1 MSFEINGET
10 WQPQG
15 ANSHAESI
23 MAKINQILQE
33 NDIRDKNGELIQLT
47 PNYANALY
55 LLALGDGERLQTHDQ
70 ELSQAI
76 NSFNIELCDDQQIE
90 NLLPIAAISRNPGS
104 YSTLRLAVTST
115 DDGTCTIP
123 AGTTITYN
131 DVQFVVQNEV
141 ILTPGTTQIITTVCN
156 TIGPVVVLT
165 GEINAF
171 DSPIANLESVE
182 NFESS
187 IPGVAPET
195 TNQLRQRLLKG
206 DVIKYSLE
214 GCKKALEELTGVTYA
229 RIYFNYNI
237 NETITLDGG
246 VVLQPRTAYIVIYG
260 SSDKIADTY
269 ATYMNMPTQNSPIA
283 TGSPSI
289 VTVSV
294 TATTNGSAVIPIGT
308 TATYDDYTFETQEE
322 YTIPAGGNATV
333 QLVCTETGPINV
345 PVGGITEFNQTI
357 TNLLKVEQFTTAIP
371 GYDNPARSQDWV
383 TSSGQIIPIK
393 YDLATQKNVFIKVV
407 LAKGADYSQETQNQL
422 KKDLI
427 KASAS
432 WELGSEVTSLLAG
445 SSIVNV
451 NYTDVLYCKVSED
464 GETWS
469 DNINLGCNVVARV
482 LDSTISIVQS
492 EA

>member
-15 ANSHAESI
+15 ANAHAQSI
-23 MAKINQILQE
+23 MEKVNAILQE
-33 NDIRDKNGELIQLT
+33 NDVRDENGNLVQLQ
-47 PNYANALY
+47 PNSANALY

-90 NLLPIAAISRNPGS
+90 NLLPIAAISRNSGS
-104 YSTLRLAVTST
+104 FSTLRLAVTASE
-115 DDGTCTIP
+115 DGECTIP

-141 ILTPGTTQIITTVCN
+141 ILTAGTTQIITTICN

-165 GEINAF
+165 GEITAF
-171 DSPIANLESVE
+171 DSPIANLKSVT
-182 NFESS
+182 NIESS
-187 IPGVAPET
+187 IPGIAPET

-229 RIYFNYNI
+229 RIYFNYNTD
-237 NETITLDGG
+237 ELITLDGG

-260 SSDKIADTY
+260 QSDKIAETY

-283 TGSPSI
+283 EGSPSI
-289 VTVSV
+289 VSV
-294 TATTNGSAVIPIGT
+294 TVTAMSTGSAVIPVGT
-308 TATYDDYTFETQEE
+308 TATYNGNTFETKQQ
-322 YTIPAGGNATV
+322 YTIPASGNDVIQMFCTV
-333 QLVCTETGPINV
+333 DGPIDV
-345 PVGGITEFNQTI
+345 PVGAITEFDQTI
-357 TNLLKVEQFTTAIP
+357 ENVLKVRNYSNGIP
-371 GYDNPARSQDWV
+371 GYDNPASSQDWV

-393 YDLATQKNVFIKVV
+393 YDKATQKNVFIKII
-407 LAKGADYSQETQNQL
+407 LAKGADFSQETQNQL
-422 KKDLI
+422 KTDLI

-445 SSIVNV
+445 GALLNIT
-451 NYTDVLYCKVSED
+451 YTDVLYCKVSED

-482 LDSTISIVQS
+482 LDSTIEIEQS